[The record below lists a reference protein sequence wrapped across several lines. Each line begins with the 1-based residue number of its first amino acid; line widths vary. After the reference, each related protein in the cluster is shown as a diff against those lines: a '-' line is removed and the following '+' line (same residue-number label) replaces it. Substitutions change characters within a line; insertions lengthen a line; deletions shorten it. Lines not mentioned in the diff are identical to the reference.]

1 MRLGKHLVQ
10 WAFCPQGHTQ
20 AYTAMRSQHFF
31 QCAAAYG
38 GPPQHFTEAWQ
49 DELWK
54 NLSMHPVE
62 QSHLKGPAT
71 SPAKSTQLFAP
82 PLPCSRSRISALSTT
97 DEHAIKMSAATVAPC
112 IGHDKKDEI
121 EAF

>member
-31 QCAAAYG
+31 QWAAAYG

-49 DELWK
+49 DETWK
-54 NLSMHPVE
+54 NLSMQPVQE
-62 QSHLKGPAT
+62 SHLKGSNT
-71 SPAKSTQLFAP
+71 SPAISAQLFRPPCPAP
-82 PLPCSRSRISALSTT
+82 EVAQERISPPMNL
-97 DEHAIKMSAATVAPC
+97 
-112 IGHDKKDEI
+112 
-121 EAF
+121 

>member
-1 MRLGKHLVQ
+1 MG
-10 WAFCPQGHTQ
+10 FCPQGHTQ

-38 GPPQHFTEAWQ
+38 GPPQHFLEAWQ

-54 NLSMHPVE
+54 KLSMHPVE
-62 QSHLKGPAT
+62 QKPSEGPSHLSSQEHA
-71 SPAKSTQLFAP
+71 AFLP
-82 PLPCSRSRISALSTT
+82 PLPFPRSRISALSTT